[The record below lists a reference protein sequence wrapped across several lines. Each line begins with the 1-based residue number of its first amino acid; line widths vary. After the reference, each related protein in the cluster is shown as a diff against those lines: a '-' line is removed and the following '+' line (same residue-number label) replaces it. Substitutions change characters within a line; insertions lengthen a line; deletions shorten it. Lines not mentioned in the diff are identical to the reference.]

1 MNTNLTNNYLIW
13 RLFVSASSV
22 LLGNYVV
29 IECSSVDAE
38 EGVIETLVMAESQK
52 LMKIETS
59 DLNVT
64 ETLFQSF

>member
-1 MNTNLTNNYLIW
+1 M
-13 RLFVSASSV
+13 
-22 LLGNYVV
+22 GNYVV